1 MKRQTRAMLM
11 LAALLLSTTTALS
24 AGKEKNDSTTTI
36 GARLCTEQTGDN
48 RCIDLGDLFENAA
61 VTIEYSAKSNTLT
74 RRARISNCTFSEK
87 EAWNKLDIK
96 TAKQLLKTPSSQK
109 TNSC

>member
-61 VTIEYSAKSNTLT
+61 VTIEYSAKSNALT

-87 EAWNKLDIK
+87 EGWNKLDIK
-96 TAKQLLKTPSSQK
+96 TAKQLLKRA
-109 TNSC
+109 